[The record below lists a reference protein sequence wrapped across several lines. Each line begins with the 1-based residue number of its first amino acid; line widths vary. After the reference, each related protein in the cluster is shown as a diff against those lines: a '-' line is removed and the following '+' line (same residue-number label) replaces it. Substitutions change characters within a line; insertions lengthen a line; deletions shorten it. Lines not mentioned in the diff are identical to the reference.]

1 MKNGKKLIRNKTYL
15 AGILLLAVLACFHFL
30 DTCSGAAESGDAWL
44 VGRFCALAAAAL
56 AAAVVL
62 GALLYRGR
70 ARLETVYAAA
80 ALVFGAMFLYVL
92 PPLSAP
98 DEISHYISAYQ
109 MSNRLMG
116 KQVTGED
123 GKVVIREE
131 DWFAE
136 DSRRDFAPYVTGDG
150 MLATDE
156 EGADGAVVLG
166 QTLTEETYRLIHE
179 KGVWGYQDPV
189 KVPGAPYS
197 RDTESFPALSNH
209 LPVATTPAAYF
220 VPALGITAAR
230 FFNLNNLWLLYL
242 GRLFNMLFLIAMIY
256 LAMRRLP
263 FGKEILFG
271 TALLPMT
278 VHLSAS
284 YSYDVL
290 LIGGIAWF
298 TAVCLDLA
306 YRAGR
311 VRFADV
317 VLLAAIMA
325 AAGPC
330 KIVYAVFMGLCLLIP
345 VRRFGGWGKW
355 LLSAVCVL
363 GSWAV
368 VMILVNGQTVASYAA
383 ESENYIGWA
392 GEAGY
397 SMGMLIHRPV
407 NTLQL
412 IYHTI
417 AWQAEHFHLSMIGAW
432 LGNLDTVLDTPY
444 VVVVLLTGGLL
455 CLAFRKPGEQLII
468 TGPRRIWILFLCL
481 ACAGGLAAS
490 MLLAWTPV
498 SSKVICGVQG
508 RYFLPFLPVL
518 LMACKNDTIV
528 LTKNPDRSILYLM
541 CCADG
546 YVAMRIF
553 STVAMRL

>member
-1 MKNGKKLIRNKTYL
+1 MKNEKKLIGNKTYL
-15 AGILLLAVLACFHFL
+15 AGILLLVVLACFHFL
-30 DTCSGAAESGDAWL
+30 DTRSGAAVSGDSWL
-44 VGRFCALAAAAL
+44 VGRYCALAAAAL

-62 GALLYRGR
+62 GALLYRGK
-70 ARLETVYAAA
+70 ARLETVYVAA
-80 ALVFGAMFLYVL
+80 ALAFGSMFLYVL

-109 MSNRLMG
+109 MSNRLMR

-136 DSRRDFAPYVTGDG
+136 DSCRDFVPYVTDDG

-156 EGADGAVVLG
+156 AGSEGAVVLG

-209 LPVATTPAAYF
+209 LPVATTPAAHF
-220 VPALGITAAR
+220 VPALGITVAR
-230 FFNLNNLWLLYL
+230 FFSLNNLWVLYL
-242 GRLFNMLFLIAMIY
+242 GRLFNMCFLIAMVWM
-256 LAMRRLP
+256 AMRRLP

-271 TALLPMT
+271 VALLPMT

-290 LIGGIAWF
+290 IIGGIAYF
-298 TAVCLDLA
+298 TAICLDLA
-306 YRAGR
+306 YRAER
-311 VRFADV
+311 VRFVDV
-317 VLLAAIMA
+317 VLLVVIMA
-325 AAGPC
+325 AVGPC

-345 VRRFGGWGKW
+345 VRKFGGWGKW
-355 LLSAVCVL
+355 LLAAVCVL
-363 GSWAV
+363 GAWAAAMV
-368 VMILVNGQTVASYAA
+368 LINGQTVASYAT
-383 ESENYIGWA
+383 ESQKYIDWA

-397 SMGMLIHRPV
+397 SLGMVIHQPV

-412 IYHTI
+412 IYRTI
-417 AWQAEHFHLSMIGAW
+417 VWQAEHYHLTMIGAW

-481 ACAGGLAAS
+481 ACAGGMAFT

-528 LTKNPDRSILYLM
+528 LTKNHDRSILYLM
-541 CCADG
+541 CCADA